1 MEGLATC
8 PVRYNFARPAWVRRH
23 KSAPPGLQR
32 PTRLVRSCRHL
43 IADGA
48 QERTQPGGRGL
59 RSRAAN
65 QSSEVLRW
73 AAPPARLPLLHL
85 GTRRGRGWSAPSSP
99 PARGSILVLAPEPA
113 SGAGPKPASEAS
125 RRQSD
130 SWHNTQLA
138 EGNAMT
144 SVRDFLERQ
153 ERELLAKI
161 PNTNVQPPRS
171 GQLKAA
177 RTWRKTGAI
186 QKAKRQ
192 ARRK

>member
-1 MEGLATC
+1 
-8 PVRYNFARPAWVRRH
+8 
-23 KSAPPGLQR
+23 
-32 PTRLVRSCRHL
+32 
-43 IADGA
+43 
-48 QERTQPGGRGL
+48 
-59 RSRAAN
+59 
-65 QSSEVLRW
+65 
-73 AAPPARLPLLHL
+73 
-85 GTRRGRGWSAPSSP
+85 
-99 PARGSILVLAPEPA
+99 
-113 SGAGPKPASEAS
+113 
-125 RRQSD
+125 
-130 SWHNTQLA
+130 
-138 EGNAMT
+138 MT